1 MLYAYNIKHFPKRF
15 TGSLLEITHKLR
27 GLGYDKLLMNTQCD
41 FIKVDTLSFQALPS
55 DENHPNKNLRDSRL
69 SGIRL

>member
-1 MLYAYNIKHFPKRF
+1 
-15 TGSLLEITHKLR
+15 
-27 GLGYDKLLMNTQCD
+27 MNTQCD

-69 SGIRL
+69 SGIDSKKDVESMMIDKQ